1 MRKRVRAMTN
11 TDLFAGAWRKS
22 SRSGHGGNCVEL
34 NVLWQ
39 KSSRSGNGGNCV
51 EVAHL
56 TKESTGA

>member
-1 MRKRVRAMTN
+1 MTN